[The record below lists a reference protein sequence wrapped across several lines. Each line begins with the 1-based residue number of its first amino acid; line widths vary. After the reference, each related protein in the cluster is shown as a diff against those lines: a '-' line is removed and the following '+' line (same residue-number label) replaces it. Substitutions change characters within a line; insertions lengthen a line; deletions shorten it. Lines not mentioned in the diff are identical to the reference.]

1 MRLGSRPAN
10 RGRDHPRSAVSE
22 VGATMFGVIDQCV
35 VDWRGAD
42 TFSQMP
48 AVGGPMCDRSSVS
61 LSSARARLTRPIAVD
76 LFAGAGGM
84 GLGFEQAGYDVV
96 AAVEYDPVH
105 AATHAF
111 NFPKCEVLCRD
122 ASNLSASD
130 VLAAAERG
138 FKRLHPGVPW
148 PGRLDSL
155 IGGPPCQ
162 GFSTGGKRERDDE
175 RNDLLLEFVRL
186 VEELKPRTFCLENV
200 AGLLEATFDEVRE
213 QAFDRLRKAGYALS
227 GTDKPVNSLN
237 FGVPQSRRRVIVLGA
252 LGSDAPVRP
261 AMVEGEVSVEDAF
274 DGLPSPAGYN
284 ELLDSDEV
292 ELSAQDVK
300 RRSATKSAYARILAG
315 IDALPGDKSRPR
327 LWNPSLLTG
336 SRRTTHTAETI
347 ERFASTALGT
357 VEPKSRLYRLPL
369 GGPSRTLR
377 AGTGSERGSHTSPR
391 PIHPSENRVVTVRE
405 AARLHGYPDWF
416 RFHTTNW
423 HGHRQV
429 GNSVPPPLARA
440 AAIALLGSLSCSPV
454 TLRAAAPLGDATLLA
469 LPRTRAQLVV
479 DALVEELPATR
490 TRKLVVCE
498 EGAISSYKAEAG

>member
-1 MRLGSRPAN
+1 MPSMRALG
-10 RGRDHPRSAVSE
+10 GE
-22 VGATMFGVIDQCV
+22 
-35 VDWRGAD
+35 
-42 TFSQMP
+42 
-48 AVGGPMCDRSSVS
+48 MCDRHRVSVA
-61 LSSARARLTRPIAVD
+61 SARARLTRPIAVD

-84 GLGFEQAGYDVV
+84 SLGFEQAGYDVV

-111 NFPKCEVLCRD
+111 NFPQCEVLCRD
-122 ASNLSASD
+122 ASKLSAAD
-130 VLAAAERG
+130 VLATAKRG
-138 FKRLHPGVPW
+138 FKRLHPNLPW

-162 GFSTGGKRERDDE
+162 GFSTGGKREQDDE
-175 RNDLLLEFVRL
+175 RNGLLLHFVRL
-186 VEELKPRTFCLENV
+186 VEELKPQTFCLENV
-200 AGLLEATFDEVRE
+200 AGLLEAKFDEVRE
-213 QAFDRLRKAGYALS
+213 EALDRLRKAGYSLS
-227 GTDKPVNSLN
+227 GTDQPVNSLN

-252 LGSDAPVRP
+252 LSESAPSRP
-261 AMVEGEVSVEDAF
+261 LTVEGEASVEEALA
-274 DGLPSPAGYN
+274 GLPSPTGYA
-284 ELLDSDEV
+284 ELLYSDEV
-292 ELSAQDVK
+292 EMASEDAE
-300 RRSATKSAYARILAG
+300 RRASITSAYARILAG

-327 LWNPSLLTG
+327 LWEPSRLTG

-347 ERFASTALGT
+347 ERFAATELGA

-369 GGPSRTLR
+369 DGPSRTLR

-391 PIHPSENRVVTVRE
+391 PIHPREDRVVTVRE

-440 AAIALLGSLSCSPV
+440 AAIALLGSLDYSPV
-454 TLRAAAPLGDATLLA
+454 ALRAAVPLGDASLLA
-469 LPRTRAQLVV
+469 LSRAKAQPVV

-490 TRKLVVCE
+490 TRKPTIREDDVL
-498 EGAISSYKAEAG
+498 ASYDAEAG